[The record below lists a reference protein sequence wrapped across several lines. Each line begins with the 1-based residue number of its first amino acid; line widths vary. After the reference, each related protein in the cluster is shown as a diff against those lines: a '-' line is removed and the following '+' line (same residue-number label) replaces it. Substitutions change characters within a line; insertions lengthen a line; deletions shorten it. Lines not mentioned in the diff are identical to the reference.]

1 MAHVVPRERGR
12 VAAGPAASPRL
23 GAAGSSGKISLS
35 SVKKQG
41 KSKVS
46 SHGQGGA
53 GKTTM
58 AAMLVNNETECHQFS
73 FHGHM
78 TSISDKG
85 QREETQGSGH
95 LGPAFIGVASVREG
109 RGLIPRGMPALQHL
123 V

>member
-1 MAHVVPRERGR
+1 MSFLSPQTNPACEWTDGDVH
-12 VAAGPAASPRL
+12 AAYKRYYNAL
-23 GAAGSSGKISLS
+23 GLEAWA
-35 SVKKQG
+35 
-41 KSKVS
+41 
-46 SHGQGGA
+46 
-53 GKTTM
+53 TM
-58 AAMLVNNETECHQFS
+58 AQGQSAGAMLVNNEAECHQFS

-109 RGLIPRGMPALQHL
+109 RGLIPRGMPTLQHL